1 MTTIRFAPLIAA
13 LALVFVL
20 AACGSAP
27 PQLPIDDTPPPIDDT
42 PPPPIDDTPPPIDDD
57 PGTGAAITKIGLID
71 LAASDTGFGL
81 PQILGSG
88 VFFGTNVAIPVD
100 ELQSP
105 YADMVGM
112 CEVSGPPSD
121 PGDVDIPSLPGDIF
135 IAFLD
140 GGDALTVN
148 RDGMPF
154 ATLERE
160 TATFD
165 GDTIIVYA
173 IVEDLEGALPEGL
186 TATVPGGDQF
196 PAFTNEAFPS
206 VGTFALT
213 APASGATIDPDTV
226 FAWEPSGTSHAF
238 VTIMVVGS
246 DLATFVTCVASDAD
260 GSLAFSPAVKA
271 ELGVEFAGSLQLVER
286 AAVRVATHASE
297 GAALI
302 LMARSSTMS
311 PFLGFPED
319 PGFELPDLP

>member
-42 PPPPIDDTPPPIDDD
+42 PPPIDDTPPPIDDD
-57 PGTGAAITKIGLID
+57 PGTGADITKIGLID
-71 LAASDTGFGL
+71 LAASDTGFGV

-88 VFFGTNVAIPVD
+88 VFFGTNVAVPVD
-100 ELQSP
+100 ELQGP

-112 CEVSGPPSD
+112 CEVSGLPSD
-121 PGDVDIPSLPGDIF
+121 PGDVDIPSLPGDIS

-140 GGDALTVN
+140 GGDVLTVN

-160 TATFD
+160 TSTFD

-173 IVEDLEGALPEGL
+173 IVEELEGALPEGL
-186 TATVPGGDQF
+186 TTTVPGGDQF

-213 APASGATIDPDTV
+213 APASGATIDADTV
-226 FAWEPSGTSHAF
+226 FAWEPSGTSPAF

-260 GSLAFSPAVKA
+260 GSLAFSSAVKA

-286 AAVRVATHASE
+286 AAVRVTTHASE

-311 PFLGFPED
+311 PFMGFPED